1 MHTIRAPENDARN
14 KNLTAQY
21 KLMGATGGAL
31 FGGVIFRTL
40 CHSIVHHFIE
50 FDLRTNFCRLR
61 FLLTDLGVDVNLIES
76 PNKRHRM
83 KRASS
88 GVRCRL

>member
-1 MHTIRAPENDARN
+1 MKGSHVACQLLCSLFSMVARA
-14 KNLTAQY
+14 
-21 KLMGATGGAL
+21 AL
-31 FGGVIFRTL
+31 FSDVPYN
-40 CHSIVHHFIE
+40 SIVLHFIE

-61 FLLTDLGVDVNLIES
+61 FLLTDLGAVVNLIES
-76 PNKRHRM
+76 GNKRHRM